1 MEAARK
7 MSTAKKFAFSLVV
20 LFLFLALVEGYAR
33 VRTYHDTGNGK
44 FLWSTPYAAHRFGL
58 SPLPYRGSALSQT
71 KPPGGFRF
79 AALGGSTTFGWGIE
93 EDSKTWPA
101 QLERILNRRSGKAR
115 FEVMNLGEPHATS
128 GKVLR
133 DRLPVAKKY
142 HPDFYLIFS
151 GYNDYDKALRE
162 KVSEGRRASVQ
173 GGEQGPR
180 EPAAPKREPG
190 FIQREDLIE
199 RLTLLVLSYS
209 VFAHRLRE
217 FIAKVWYGDI
227 DYFYKREKGAGR
239 EAAAE
244 GEAPAGPERVPQAR
258 RPPPRLLEP
267 WRRITIDLPAVV
279 AEFQLNLTEIFRQ
292 IKAERAG
299 AMILTLPVQWNHPG
313 ARHILESGS
322 LDALNRTVR
331 EVAARQGVFLC
342 DVEGAFRRH
351 PDPSRLFIWD
361 YFHPDENGARLIAET
376 VADCLRRA
384 GGLPP

>member
-7 MSTAKKFAFSLVV
+7 MSTAKKFAFSLMV

-33 VRTYHDTGNGK
+33 VRTYLDTGNAK

-58 SPLPYRGSALSQT
+58 SSLLYRGKALSQT
-71 KPPGGFRF
+71 KPPRVFRF

-93 EDSKTWPA
+93 EDSKTWPV
-101 QLERILNRRSGKAR
+101 QLETLLNRRSGKAR
-115 FEVMNLGEPHATS
+115 FEVLNLGEPHATS
-128 GKVLR
+128 AKVLR
-133 DRLPVAKKY
+133 DRLPVAKQY
-142 HPDFYLIFS
+142 RPDFYLIFS

-162 KVSEGRRASVQ
+162 KVSDGRPASVQ

-227 DYFYKREKGAGR
+227 DYFYKREKGEGQ

-244 GEAPAGPERVPQAR
+244 GEAPAGPERVSQTR

-279 AEFQLNLTEIFRQ
+279 GEFQLNLTEIVRQ
-292 IKAERAG
+292 IKAEKAG

-331 EVAARQGVFLC
+331 EVAARQGIFLC
-342 DVEGAFRRH
+342 DVERAFRRH
-351 PDPSRLFIWD
+351 PDPGRLFIWD

-376 VADCLRRA
+376 LADCLQRA
-384 GGLPP
+384 GVLPP